1 MKTPTVA
8 LIRQRY
14 AHDGGAER
22 FVSRALEALKSRDV
36 RLTLITREWRGAEGF
51 DVITRNPFYIGRLWR
66 DRSFARAVCRVLED
80 RSFDLVQSHERLSC
94 CDVYR
99 AGDGVHREWLA
110 QRARAQGA
118 LGRLATALNPYHY
131 YVKDA
136 ERRLFESPR
145 LRAVICNSRMVRAEI
160 QRYFGLPEDRLHVI
174 YSGVDTGAFHPHLKR
189 RRGEIRVRHGI
200 PENATVFLFVG
211 SGFERKG
218 MAALLHAM
226 APLRGETFLLVVGRD
241 RRLARFRAQAQQL
254 GLARRVFFVGA
265 QQDVKPYYGA
275 ADALVLPT
283 LYDPF
288 PNVALEAM
296 ASGLPVIT
304 SLKSGAAELIENGA
318 NGYVCDA
325 LDVPALTAHLR
336 SVTPQT
342 AGIMGMRARA
352 TVASMTLER
361 MSAALLELYNSLLHV
376 PGL

>member
-1 MKTPTVA
+1 MNPPRVA

-22 FVSRALEALKSRDV
+22 FVSRALDALKSRDV
-36 RLTLITREWRGAEGF
+36 RLTLITREWHGAEGF
-51 DVITRNPFYIGRLWR
+51 DVIRCDPFYLGRLWR
-66 DRSFARAVCRVLED
+66 DASFARAACRAA
-80 RSFDLVQSHERLSC
+80 RRGSFDLVQSHERLAC
-94 CDVYR
+94 CDIYR

-110 QRARAQGA
+110 QRARAQGV
-118 LGRLATALNPYHY
+118 LARFGTALNPYHY
-131 YVKDA
+131 YVRAA
-136 ERRLFESPR
+136 EKKLFESPR
-145 LRAVICNSRMVRAEI
+145 LKAVICNSRMVQAEI
-160 QRYFGLPEDRLHVI
+160 RHYFGVPEDKLHVI
-174 YSGVDTGAFHPHLKR
+174 YSGVDTGAFHPHLKK
-189 RRGEIRVRHGI
+189 RRGEIRVRYGI
-200 PENATVFLFVG
+200 PENATLFLFVG

-218 MAALLHAM
+218 MAALLQAM

-241 RRLARFRAQAQQL
+241 RKLAHFRTRAQQL
-254 GLARRVFFVGA
+254 NLGRRVLFVGA

-318 NGYVCDA
+318 NGYMCDA

-361 MSAALLELYNSLLHV
+361 MSAALLDLYNSLLHS
-376 PGL
+376 